1 MQSYISLKYQSKLG
15 LECHLYQLM
24 SHYLRNMNTN
34 NPSDPTGIRYQP
46 NERPSAP
53 LTLTLGLQ
61 IVVLSIAASTLVP
74 TVVMRAA
81 DTTEVYVLWA
91 VFTAVIV
98 GGGATILQ
106 AVRIGRTGMGYIL
119 VMGPLQGGCKCF

>member
-1 MQSYISLKYQSKLG
+1 
-15 LECHLYQLM
+15 
-24 SHYLRNMNTN
+24 MNTN
-34 NPSDPTGIRYQP
+34 NPSDSTGIRYQP
-46 NERPSAP
+46 NESPP
-53 LTLTLGLQ
+53 VPLTLGLQ
-61 IVVLSIAASTLVP
+61 IVVLSIAVSILVP

-98 GGGATILQ
+98 GGVATILQ
-106 AVRIGRTGMGYIL
+106 AVRIGRIGMGYIL